1 MHAKALTLAAL
12 CALAAALALPA
23 SGAAG
28 TPPTVQTV
36 HFTSGPYTTSVC
48 GIDNVVETDEEDGV
62 FKTDANGQM
71 SGGGLGLE
79 ETITNPAT
87 GKTVRYEQTG
97 SGTAPSSPEGN
108 PNGDGTYTVHFALS
122 GMFKY
127 SSLPGGPLLSG
138 SGHFAVDAVL
148 DSSFNVISIQ
158 VHSGGSTPLNNN
170 DPCPL
175 IVSAL
180 T

>member
-1 MHAKALTLAAL
+1 MHAKALTLAGL

-28 TPPTVQTV
+28 PPPTVQTV

-48 GIDNVVETDEEDGV
+48 GIDNVVETDKQDGV

-71 SGGGLGLE
+71 SMGGLGE

-87 GKTVRYEQTG
+87 GKTVRYHQTG
-97 SGTAPSSPEGN
+97 SGTAPSSPVGN

-138 SGHFAVDAVL
+138 SGHFALDAVL

-158 VHSGGSTPLNNN
+158 VHSGGSTPFNNTDN
-170 DPCPL
+170 CPL

>member
-1 MHAKALTLAAL
+1 MKAKAFTLAGL

-28 TPPTVQTV
+28 SPPTVQPIN
-36 HFTSGPYTTSVC
+36 FTSTFPTSAC
-48 GIDNVVETDEEDGV
+48 GIDNLIETDKESGV
-62 FKTDANGQM
+62 FKTDASGQM
-71 SGGGLGLE
+71 SGAGLGLE
-79 ETITNPAT
+79 FTITNPAT
-87 GKTVRYEQTG
+87 GKAVRYEQAG
-97 SGTAPSSPEGN
+97 SGSAPSSPEGN
-108 PNGDGTYTVHFALS
+108 PNGDGTYTVHFTIS

-127 SSLPGGPLLSG
+127 SILPGGQPLESG
-138 SGHFAVDAVL
+138 NGHYAVDAVL

-158 VHSGGSTPLNNN
+158 VHSGGSTPFNNN

>member
-1 MHAKALTLAAL
+1 MHAKALTLAGL
-12 CALAAALALPA
+12 CALAAALALHA

-28 TPPTVQTV
+28 TPPTVQPINYTV
-36 HFTSGPYTTSVC
+36 TFTTSAC
-48 GIDNVVETDEEDGV
+48 GIDNLVETDKFTGV
-62 FKTDANGQM
+62 GTTDANGQM
-71 SGGGLGLE
+71 SSSGLFE
-79 ETITNPAT
+79 FTITNPANGKAVRFEET
-87 GKTVRYEQTG
+87 GT
-97 SGTAPSSPEGN
+97 GTAPSAPEGY

-138 SGHFAVDAVL
+138 SGHYAVDAVL

-158 VHSGGSTPLNNN
+158 VHSGGSTPFNNT
-170 DPCPL
+170 DTCPL

>member
-1 MHAKALTLAAL
+1 MHAKALTLAGL

-28 TPPTVQTV
+28 TPPTVQTI
-36 HFTSGPYTTSVC
+36 HFNSGPYTNSVC
-48 GIDNVVETDEEDGV
+48 GIDNVVETDQGDGV

-71 SGGGLGLE
+71 SGGGNFE

-97 SGTAPSSPEGN
+97 MGTAPSAPEGY

-122 GMFKY
+122 GLFKY

-138 SGHFAVDAVL
+138 SGHVGLDAVL

-158 VHSGGSTPLNNN
+158 VHSGGSTPLNNTDN
-170 DPCPL
+170 CPL
-175 IVSAL
+175 IVPAL